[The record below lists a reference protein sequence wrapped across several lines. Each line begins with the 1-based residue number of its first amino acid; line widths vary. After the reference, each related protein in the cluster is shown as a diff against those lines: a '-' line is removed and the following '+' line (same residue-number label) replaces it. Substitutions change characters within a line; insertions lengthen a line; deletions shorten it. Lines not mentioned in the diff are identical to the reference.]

1 MNPKY
6 KKGLSKEV
14 AVRREA
20 AQKMRT
26 KKYKENPDDPTLYT
40 PLPGD
45 EKAPKRR
52 SKYADG

>member
-1 MNPKY
+1 M
-6 KKGLSKEV
+6 KKQYLTGNK
-14 AVRREA
+14 AVDARRKA

-26 KKYKENPDDPTLYT
+26 KKYKENPNDPTLYT